1 LSLFLFLEGQLPDSK
16 GRYLQ
21 DILNFSDYEIENTHD
36 FIQWVFPLAEASRSN
51 FTAPVLEKFEIEE
64 IRSSNVAK
72 INIIN
77 ASQWYLSFLKRQ
89 NHWIRDYDHNHLRIT
104 RVIKSLRLLVSNET
118 ADSFYDDIKH
128 QLRDHIYNINEKAV
142 RFWNNA

>member
-1 LSLFLFLEGQLPDSK
+1 MSLFLFLEGQLPDSK

-36 FIQWVFPLAEASRSN
+36 FIQWIFPLEEASRSN
-51 FTAPVLEKFEIEE
+51 FTAPVLEQFEIEE

-77 ASQWYLSFLKRQ
+77 ASQWYLSFLRRQ
-89 NHWIRDYDHNHLRIT
+89 NHWVKGYDHNHLRIT
-104 RVIKSLRLLVSNET
+104 RVIKSLRLLVGNES
-118 ADSFYDDIKH
+118 ADNFYDNIKN
-128 QLRDHIYNINEKAV
+128 QLRDQMHKIDEKAV
-142 RFWNNA
+142 GFWNNA

>member
-1 LSLFLFLEGQLPDSK
+1 MSFFLFLEGHLPDSK

-51 FTAPVLEKFEIEE
+51 FTAPILEKFEIEE

-77 ASQWYLSFLKRQ
+77 ASQWYLLFLKRQ

-104 RVIKSLRLLVSNET
+104 RVIKSLRLLVSNES
-118 ADSFYDDIKH
+118 ADSFHDDIKN
-128 QLRDHIYNINEKAV
+128 QLRDHIHKINEKAV

>member
-1 LSLFLFLEGQLPDSK
+1 MSLFLFLEGQLPDSK

-36 FIQWVFPLAEASRSN
+36 FIQWVFPLEEASRSN

-104 RVIKSLRLLVSNET
+104 RVIKSLRLLVSNES
-118 ADSFYDDIKH
+118 ADSFYNDIKN
-128 QLRDHIYNINEKAV
+128 QLRDHIHKIDVKAV

>member
-1 LSLFLFLEGQLPDSK
+1 MSLLLFLEGKLPDFK
-16 GRYLQ
+16 GRYIH
-21 DILNFSDYEIENTHD
+21 DIFNFTDHEIESTHD
-36 FIQWVFPLAEASRSN
+36 FIQWIFPLEEASRSN

-64 IRSSNVAK
+64 IRSSNIAK

-104 RVIKSLRLLVSNET
+104 RVIKSLRLLVSNES
-118 ADSFYDDIKH
+118 ADSFFDDIKN
-128 QLRDHIYNINEKAV
+128 QLRDHIHKIDVKAV

>member
-1 LSLFLFLEGQLPDSK
+1 MSLFLFLEGQLPDSK

-36 FIQWVFPLAEASRSN
+36 FIQWVFPLEEASRSN

-64 IRSSNVAK
+64 IRLSNIAK
-72 INIIN
+72 INIIY

-142 RFWNNA
+142 RFWYNA